1 MPLHGPDI
9 SVDASAYIH
18 ETAQIYGKVTI
29 GANSSVWPQ
38 VVMRAEMYEI
48 EIGARTNIQDF
59 VMVHVGAH
67 TPTIIGDDC
76 SITHHVTLHGC
87 TVGNQ
92 CLIGINATLMDG
104 SVIGQNSIVAGHAIV
119 TENTVF
125 PDNVVIAGAPA
136 KVIAERD
143 CGEAN
148 RFNALF
154 YAQNAKNYQAGI
166 YRLNPDELMAEF
178 AKDTPPSRTKA

>member
-9 SVDASAYIH
+9 DIDDSVYLH
-18 ETAQIYGKVTI
+18 ETAHIYGKVRI
-29 GANSSVWPQ
+29 GAESSVWPN

-59 VMVHVGAH
+59 VMVHVGRD
-67 TPTIIGDDC
+67 TPTLIGDDC

-87 TVGNQ
+87 SVGNK

-119 TENTVF
+119 TENAVF

-154 YAQNAKNYQAGI
+154 YAENARNYQKGI
-166 YRLNPDELMAEF
+166 YRLDPATLMAKF
-178 AKDTPPSRTKA
+178 SDPSA